1 MKKKSIILYI
11 SCLLATPL
19 FAQQNNLT
27 ADSKVDDV
35 ALRDSKAQNKALRDS
50 LAAATSV
57 LAYHPDSIDLRLKK
71 AAWNIQLEQW
81 SYAKDDLD
89 KVLFLNNT
97 NIAGLFY
104 RAFVNEK
111 LLRYNFARLDYQNLL
126 VLVPG
131 NFQAQLG
138 LALLNEKDKHYTEA
152 YDGINNLIEQYPD
165 SATAYAARGGMEKER
180 GQLELAEYDY
190 AKAIS
195 LDEDNADYRI
205 NRIDLLIMLNR
216 KLDAYRELEAL
227 QKKGVAPGRLQDF
240 YRRLRRKTESLM
252 SCATRITSSS
262 LIVELQGRLSSWQA
276 MFWVIGS

>member
-11 SCLLATPL
+11 GCLLATPL

-89 KVLFLNNT
+89 KVLFFNNT

-104 RAFVNEK
+104 RAFVNESFCAIT
-111 LLRYNFARLDYQNLL
+111 LPVLIIRTFWFWCL
-126 VLVPG
+126 V
-131 NFQAQLG
+131 
-138 LALLNEKDKHYTEA
+138 
-152 YDGINNLIEQYPD
+152 
-165 SATAYAARGGMEKER
+165 
-180 GQLELAEYDY
+180 
-190 AKAIS
+190 
-195 LDEDNADYRI
+195 
-205 NRIDLLIMLNR
+205 
-216 KLDAYRELEAL
+216 
-227 QKKGVAPGRLQDF
+227 
-240 YRRLRRKTESLM
+240 
-252 SCATRITSSS
+252 TS
-262 LIVELQGRLSSWQA
+262 RLSSVWRC
-276 MFWVIGS
+276 

>member
-11 SCLLATPL
+11 GCLLATPL

-57 LAYHPDSIDLRLKK
+57 LAYHPDSIDLRL
-71 AAWNIQLEQW
+71 N
-81 SYAKDDLD
+81 KDDLD

-240 YRRLRRKTESLM
+240 YRRLRRKK
-252 SCATRITSSS
+252 
-262 LIVELQGRLSSWQA
+262 
-276 MFWVIGS
+276 